1 MIVCVDDET
10 EKGLERHKKAL
21 EQTAKRIIDLVH
33 ISYDRQQKVNKEA
46 RQQNPYIVKRV
57 IRYMAAGHAK
67 PEAIILTALEFH
79 TTVDRVKNVFWQQN
93 RYMSAVN
100 LFAKRYTC
108 EKLKKAGFTAKEIA
122 RVIGVSENHIYKIL
136 RCNVDFW
143 FLD

>member
-10 EKGLERHKKAL
+10 EKELERHKKAL

-33 ISYDRQQKVNKEA
+33 ISYDKQQKVNKEA

-79 TTVDRVKNVFWQQN
+79 TTVDRVKSVFWQQN
-93 RYMSAVN
+93 RYMSAIN
-100 LFAKRYTC
+100 LYARRYMA
-108 EKLKKAGFTAKEIA
+108 EKLKNAGLTAKEIA
-122 RVIGVSENHIYKIL
+122 KIIGVSENHIFKML
-136 RCNVDFW
+136 RHNTDFW
-143 FLD
+143 FLN